1 MDKEFLENVLKELR
15 CDADFR
21 LETGFVDLDEML
33 AGIKKGNIISVGGRP
48 AMGKTSF
55 LISILQNLL
64 KKGNKCLFFSYE
76 MDSTQFMIKFF
87 NQFYNIGSRKLREK
101 ISTYLDDFEKKSQEI
116 LDLNLVVNDNVSTT
130 IEDIKTMVEKEKPDF
145 VFIDYLQLM
154 PFKSKRPRTE
164 IVSDIMDGLKQIA
177 EENDSIF
184 FINSQLSRALE
195 SRNDKRPMLSDFRES
210 GSIEEFSD
218 AVLFIYREDY
228 YNFYHNSDD
237 ETLKT
242 RGNAEI
248 IIAKNKFGPCGVVE
262 LLFVPETQNFCNVEV
277 SNVF

>member
-1 MDKEFLENVLKELR
+1 MDKEFFENVLKEIKNES
-15 CDADFR
+15 DFR
-21 LETGFVDLDEML
+21 LETGFNDLDEVL
-33 AGIKKGNIISVGGRP
+33 AGVRKGNLITIGGRP
-48 AMGKTSF
+48 AMGKSSF
-55 LISILQNLL
+55 TISILQNLL
-64 KKGNKCLFFSYE
+64 RKGHKCLYFTYE
-76 MDSTQFMIKFF
+76 MNSAQFMLRFF
-87 NQFYNIGSRKLREK
+87 NQFYNISRRSFLEK
-101 ISTYLDDFEKKSQEI
+101 KEIFFEEFEKNAHEI
-116 LDLNLVVNDNVSTT
+116 LNLNFLVNSNPSTT
-130 IEDIKTMVEKEKPDF
+130 IEEVADFVEKEKPDY
-145 VFIDYLQLM
+145 VFIDYLQLV
-154 PFKSKRPRTE
+154 PFKSKRSRTE
-164 IVSDIMDGLKQIA
+164 TISDIMDGFKRIA
-177 EENDSIF
+177 QENNCIF

-237 ETLKT
+237 ETLQT

-262 LLFVPETQNFCNVEV
+262 LLFVPETQNFYNVEV